1 MADVVQV
8 TIVGSQGEADV
19 ICSLLRAYEIRC
31 ADRAADVWAERG
43 GGFGGWREILVSP
56 EISTQHGNSSLPSK
70 LTSVRSV
77 PAVFVLPLAAVAL
90 AGWFSAHHC
99 R

>member
-31 ADRAADVWAERG
+31 ADRAADVSAERG

-56 EISTQHGNSSLPSK
+56 EDLD
-70 LTSVRSV
+70 
-77 PAVFVLPLAAVAL
+77 AARELIA
-90 AGWFSAHHC
+90 AKQAD
-99 R
+99 